1 MQRSLNQT
9 DQQLIQ
15 IWNRKMNTIK
25 LSKLVSY
32 ILRHKPEDYGITL
45 DDEGWVVIP
54 VLIKQITKQHK
65 EYAEINKGSFEQITK
80 QSGKQRFEIK
90 DNRIRAFYGHSI
102 EAKIVRDK
110 SCPPDVLYHGTPT
123 DAAELILK
131 DGLKPMNRQ
140 NVHMSSDEKT
150 AEIVAKRWHSD
161 YLILKVDA
169 KRAFEDGVNFYEG
182 NENIWLADFIPNQYI
197 RE

>member
-1 MQRSLNQT
+1 
-9 DQQLIQ
+9 
-15 IWNRKMNTIK
+15 MNTIK
-25 LSKLVSY
+25 LSKLVSF
-32 ILRHKPEDYGITL
+32 ILRHKPEDYEITL
-45 DDEGWVVIP
+45 DDEGWVDIS
-54 VLIKQITKQHK
+54 VLIKQIVGRHK
-65 EYAEINKGSFEQITK
+65 EYAGINKGSFEQITK

-123 DAAELILK
+123 QTAQLILK
-131 DGLKPMNRQ
+131 DGLKAMNRQ
-140 NVHMSSDEKT
+140 NVHMSSDEQT

-169 KRAFEDGVNFYEG
+169 KRAFDEGINFYEG
-182 NENIWLADFIPNQYI
+182 NENIWLADFIPPQYI
-197 RE
+197 KE

>member
-1 MQRSLNQT
+1 
-9 DQQLIQ
+9 
-15 IWNRKMNTIK
+15 MNTIK

-45 DDEGWVVIP
+45 DGEGWVDIS
-54 VLIKQITKQHK
+54 VLIKQITEQHK
-65 EYAEINKGSFEQITK
+65 EYAGINKDSFEQITK
-80 QSGKQRFEIK
+80 QSRKQRFEIK

-123 DAAELILK
+123 DVAELILK

-161 YLILKVDA
+161 YFVLKVDA
-169 KRAFEDGVNFYEG
+169 KRAFDGGINFYKG
-182 NENIWLADFIPNQYI
+182 NENIWLADFIPHQYI
-197 RE
+197 KR

>member
-1 MQRSLNQT
+1 
-9 DQQLIQ
+9 
-15 IWNRKMNTIK
+15 MNTIK
-25 LSKLVSY
+25 LSQLTSY

-45 DDEGWVVIP
+45 DAEGWVAVP
-54 VLIKQITKQHK
+54 VLVEQITRRHN
-65 EYAEINKGSFEQITK
+65 EFAGINKGSFEQITK

-102 EAKIVRDK
+102 EAKIVRNK
-110 SCPPDVLYHGTPT
+110 SCPPDMLYHGTPT
-123 DAAELILK
+123 DTAELILK

-140 NVHMSSDEKT
+140 NVHMSSDEQT

-169 KRAFEDGVNFYEG
+169 KRAFADGINFYQG
-182 NENIWLADFIPNQYI
+182 NENIWLADFIPHQYI
-197 RE
+197 KE